1 VAGLLGAGVQLV
13 KTARDLEKEL
23 GAFTFAD
30 IIAELEKPGRD
41 PRENFAPFS
50 YRQDIHTLDD
60 LQPGMVCPG
69 IVTNVTNFG
78 AFVDIGVHQD
88 GLVHISQLAD
98 RFVKDPRDVV
108 NAGDRVSVRVIEV
121 KLDKQQIALSMKLG
135 AEVVRGQ
142 SEKGSGPRDD
152 NRGNRPQG
160 PRAPAPAPQ
169 PKKPFNNPFA
179 SLEKLRGK

>member
-1 VAGLLGAGVQLV
+1 
-13 KTARDLEKEL
+13 LEEVL

-30 IIAELEKPGRD
+30 VIAELEKPGRD
-41 PRENFAPFS
+41 PRESFAPFS

-108 NAGDRVSVRVIEV
+108 SAGDRVSVRVIEV
-121 KLDKQQIALSMKLG
+121 KLDKQQIALSMKSS
-135 AEVVRGQ
+135 AEITRGPGEQ
-142 SEKGSGPRDD
+142 SSGSRDD
-152 NRGNRPQG
+152 RRGGGRPQP
-160 PRAPAPAPQ
+160 PRAPVPPPQ

-179 SLEKLRGK
+179 GLAKLKGT